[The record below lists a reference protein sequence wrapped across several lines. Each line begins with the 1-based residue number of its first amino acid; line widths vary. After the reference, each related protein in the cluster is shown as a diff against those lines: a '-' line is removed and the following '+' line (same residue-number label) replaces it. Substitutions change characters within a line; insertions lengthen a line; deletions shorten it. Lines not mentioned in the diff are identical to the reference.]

1 MLRIGL
7 WTTLCTG
14 FETGFWIDLLSVPL
28 VVEGLEL
35 AFMKCMKESSNNN
48 TNINDNN
55 DNNDKNNDKDSDKDK
70 DNDNGNDIDNDND
83 NNVSLP
89 L

>member
-35 AFMKCMKESSNNN
+35 AFMNF
-48 TNINDNN
+48 
-55 DNNDKNNDKDSDKDK
+55 
-70 DNDNGNDIDNDND
+70 
-83 NNVSLP
+83 NVSLP